1 MLIQTRYYD
10 IIFDINLIAWS
21 RVRSRFVGKYNE
33 KKRPWHCLL
42 LICALLQCLM
52 SYCSEFEP
60 VVTNPFTIPP
70 FILVHLH
77 TSFTRLLNHTFLL
90 KFAFYGVS
98 LFSPNLVS
106 TISPSYFATGQSVED
121 FSTLMIKRRCKT
133 TY

>member
-1 MLIQTRYYD
+1 M
-10 IIFDINLIAWS
+10 
-21 RVRSRFVGKYNE
+21 
-33 KKRPWHCLL
+33 
-42 LICALLQCLM
+42 ALFTAHLCITQQCLM
-52 SYCSEFEP
+52 SYCSDESNKHVKGFKNSYFTTSKDKSYTVFKFEFEP
-60 VVTNPFTIPP
+60 VVTNPLTIPS

-106 TISPSYFATGQSVED
+106 TISPSYFATGQSVEN